1 MCMAEEAEAKEEGD
15 GRPTVGYTQEEKRG
29 EVTRAE
35 P

>member
-29 EVTRAE
+29 GVTRAE